1 MGIEEADLRD
11 IVDMVAKAESPA
23 VFAALKQKY
32 PRLAWLRCDAS
43 DVLETPYK
51 STATIDL
58 HLIGGGVHC
67 PEVVA
72 DSARATGFIIAARKV
87 KA

>member
-1 MGIEEADLRD
+1 MGIDEAALRD
-11 IVDMVAKAESPA
+11 IETLVSKAESLS
-23 VFAALKQKY
+23 VLSELKEKY

-43 DVLETPYK
+43 DVLETPYR
-51 STATIDL
+51 STEIIDL
-58 HLIGGGVHC
+58 HLIGGGKHC

-72 DSARATGFIIAARKV
+72 NPSQATGFIIAARSV